1 MYQTSSRCTIQSI
14 INQTNT
20 YCIMKILY
28 MLYKSKCNKR
38 GLCPIR
44 CRMTFLKVRKEFS
57 TGLFINPD
65 YWNIQQQEVLETFE
79 NSNYTNTQLSLIR
92 QKLHKAFLFLQ
103 VQEIDFDVKDIY
115 NQYKGELPKK
125 QMTLLRVFKLHN
137 EKMKSL
143 IGIDIVEV
151 TYQKY
156 LETETHICRFIRS
169 KYKENDVEL
178 SSLKVKFLDNLSYYL
193 KTERRLQQST
203 VNKVIQRLRKVVKYA
218 VAEDYLVKNPFTSY
232 SYKTVKKEIIFLT
245 SEELKRLE
253 ESDFKIERLNQ
264 IRDCFVFCC
273 YTGLAFKEMANLKKD
288 NIVKGFDG
296 LDWIKIKRQK
306 TNSVISI
313 PLLPKAKSIL
323 EKYNHILPVVS
334 NQRFNG
340 YLKEIADLSGINKNL
355 THHIARKTFA
365 TTVLLYNDVPM
376 EIVSKLLGHSRM
388 GITQAYYG
396 KILEEKVSEAMRQLM
411 RKNR

>member
-1 MYQTSSRCTIQSI
+1 MNYKLNIRYTLSKSRIRQD
-14 INQTNT
+14 
-20 YCIMKILY
+20 MKAPL
-28 MLYKSKCNKR
+28 KCR
-38 GLCPIR
+38 I
-44 CRMTFLKVRKEFS
+44 TFNKVRKEFS
-57 TGLFINPD
+57 TGLFIIPSH
-65 YWNIQQQEVLETFE
+65 WNSRNQKILADSE
-79 NSNYTNTQLSLIR
+79 NENYINTQLSLIR
-92 QKLHKAFLFLQ
+92 QKLHQAFLFLQ
-103 VQEIDFDVKDIY
+103 VQEIDFDVNDIY

-137 EKMKSL
+137 EKMKTL

-156 LETETHICRFIRS
+156 LETETHISRFIRF
-169 KYKENDVEL
+169 KYKLNDVEL

-218 VAEDYLVKNPFTSY
+218 EAEDYLVKNPFTSY
-232 SYKTVKKEIIFLT
+232 RYKTVKKEIIFLT
-245 SEELKRLE
+245 TEELKRLE

-273 YTGLAFKEMANLKKD
+273 YTGLAFKEMANLKHS
-288 NIVKGFDG
+288 NIVLGIDG

-306 TNSVISI
+306 TNSVVSI

-396 KILEEKVSEAMRQLM
+396 EILEQKVSEAIRNLNE
-411 RKNR
+411 KL

>member
-1 MYQTSSRCTIQSI
+1 
-14 INQTNT
+14 
-20 YCIMKILY
+20 MKILY

-44 CRMTFLKVRKEFS
+44 CRITFNKVRKEFS
-57 TGLFINPD
+57 AGLFIIPSH
-65 YWNIQQQEVLETFE
+65 WNSKNQKILE
-79 NSNYTNTQLSLIR
+79 NSDNENYINTQLSLIR
-92 QKLHKAFLFLQ
+92 QKLHQAFLFLQ
-103 VQEIDFDVKDIY
+103 VQEMDFDVNDIY
-115 NQYKGELPKK
+115 KQYKGELPKK

-137 EKMKSL
+137 EKMKTL

-156 LETETHICRFIRS
+156 LETEIHISRFIKH
-169 KYKENDVEL
+169 KYKANDVKL

-193 KTERRLQQST
+193 KTERRLEQST

-232 SYKTVKKEIIFLT
+232 RYKTVKKEIIFLS

-264 IRDCFVFCC
+264 IKDCFVFCC
-273 YTGLAFKEMANLKKD
+273 YTGLAFKEMSNLKKE
-288 NIVKGFDG
+288 NIVKGVDG
-296 LDWIKIKRQK
+296 LDWIKINRQK
-306 TNSVISI
+306 TNSAVSI

-340 YLKEIADLSGINKNL
+340 YLKEIADLSGIKKNL

-396 KILEEKVSEAMRQLM
+396 KILEQKVSEAMRKLKEKQEDS
-411 RKNR
+411 